1 MHFERKRY
9 YRERQNEKNEREKKN
24 KIRLAKAIECL
35 HLCNGVIVAIHLDY
49 SMHSLMLY
57 TFCIILVNYE
67 LL

>member
-1 MHFERKRY
+1 M
-9 YRERQNEKNEREKKN
+9 RERAIIGKDNMKKMREKKN

-35 HLCNGVIVAIHLDY
+35 HLCNGIIVAIHVDY